1 MSGWRPALAALLAWA
16 VHFFVAYGLMLAAP
30 NAPLVAWATLGL
42 GLLGLAFL
50 GLLLHRTPRH
60 AVVKPAALLA
70 GVGIVW
76 QSIAG
81 LF

>member
-16 VHFFVAYGLMLAAP
+16 VHFFVAYGLMLAVP
-30 NAPLVAWATLGL
+30 DAPLVAWATLGL

-50 GLLLHRTPRH
+50 GLLLHRTRRH
-60 AVVKPAALLA
+60 AVVQPAALLA
-70 GVGIVW
+70 GVGIIW